1 MFKFINICFIVLF
14 LLSPMIPR
22 FDSIDIIGPQWF
34 FISCINLMF
43 SSFLMSFFYSLYF
56 KFIASFNSYL
66 SYSYIV
72 FLLICFFS
80 LFIAINKNISVVD
93 FSRILITFFS
103 IINLSFAILHS
114 SLSIKQFFLISVLVH
129 YFELFFCFSPLFGK
143 LLSDNFSEIIMVEK
157 EFTGIAGNKNIAAA
171 SLCIKLPLIFYLII
185 TSKKVLYQIFLYF
198 ILFMSFLVIFYLNS
212 RATFISFFIINLFMM
227 MILVYKKRVKTIFLF
242 LLVFFTSLILNLNSP
257 FFKSSNVLDR
267 ASSIEVSYEGSS
279 ARFELWSNAI
289 DYISLHPL
297 VGCGIGNWKIQSLPY
312 WKDRLTG
319 YIVPY
324 HAHNDFLELT
334 AELGII
340 GGLSYLFIF
349 ISLLLL
355 LFPRNRLD
363 INLHNPKIYLL
374 LVLMVYTVDSF
385 FNFPLERPLI
395 QIYFIALFSLTYLLN
410 NKFTYRL

>member
-1 MFKFINICFIVLF
+1 
-14 LLSPMIPR
+14 
-22 FDSIDIIGPQWF
+22 
-34 FISCINLMF
+34 
-43 SSFLMSFFYSLYF
+43 
-56 KFIASFNSYL
+56 
-66 SYSYIV
+66 
-72 FLLICFFS
+72 
-80 LFIAINKNISVVD
+80 
-93 FSRILITFFS
+93 
-103 IINLSFAILHS
+103 
-114 SLSIKQFFLISVLVH
+114 
-129 YFELFFCFSPLFGK
+129 
-143 LLSDNFSEIIMVEK
+143 MVQS
-157 EFTGIAGNKNIAAA
+157 EFTGIAGNKNISAA

-185 TSKKVLYQIFLYF
+185 NSKKVIYKIFLYF
-198 ILFMSFLVIFYLNS
+198 ILLLSFLVIFYLNS

-242 LLVFFTSLILNLNSP
+242 LVVFFLSLILNLNSP

-267 ASSIEVSYEGSS
+267 ASSIEFSQEGSS
-279 ARFELWSNAI
+279 GRFELWSNAI

-355 LFPRNRLD
+355 LFPRCRLD
-363 INLHNPKIYLL
+363 INLNNPKIYLL

-395 QIYFIALFSLTYLLN
+395 QIYFIVLFSLTYLLN
-410 NKFTYRL
+410 NKFTSRL